1 MQTET
6 PHTLCGIY
14 MYIARGGGGGGGR
27 HSLVW
32 LARLYD
38 LIAEGVK
45 VVIATSSHCESIL
58 PLYMLIVISYCHI
71 GVDVLN
77 DIHFLFSVL
86 HGVLY
91 IYPSVRLHM
100 VHFNNNNYNYINNDS
115 NKIWIKSQTSPMYN
129 KNTL

>member
-1 MQTET
+1 MHTET
-6 PHTLCGIY
+6 PHTQCGIY
-14 MYIARGGGGGGGR
+14 MYVQKKHVHCTGGGVGGR

-38 LIAEGVK
+38 LITEGVK
-45 VVIATSSHCESIL
+45 VVIATSSHCVFIL

-77 DIHFLFSVL
+77 DIRFLFSVL

-91 IYPSVRLHM
+91 MYIYPSERLHM
-100 VHFNNNNYNYINNDS
+100 VHFDNN
-115 NKIWIKSQTSPMYN
+115 K
-129 KNTL
+129 L